1 MTDSKKITLELFKNM
16 FLAGSNKIEDN
27 VQAINDLNVFPV
39 PDGDTGTNLMLTMQS
54 VKEEISKIKEKN
66 MSSLCE
72 AIKQGSLM
80 GARGNSGVILSQIF
94 RGMCDVLSRDDE
106 IDIKTFV
113 SSLRVGREVAYKA
126 VMKPVEGTMLTVIS
140 DIASTAELYS
150 YTDGDIENLMLTLI
164 QAAKVSLDNTP
175 NLLDVLREAGVV
187 DAGGLGLVN
196 LFEGF
201 YEGITGKVQDLTAPS
216 RVATGIGR
224 LSEETMALEL
234 KYMYCTEFMV
244 KGNGINIAQIKE
256 HVESLGDSLLV
267 VGDERTAKIH
277 VHTNEPD
284 KVLRLAMNYGTLH
297 EIQINNMVE
306 QTAQRQSRLETAK
319 AKEIGIVV
327 VSYGEGLKRIFES
340 FGVDFVINGGQ
351 TMNPSAKEIVEA
363 VESLN
368 SPRVIVL
375 PNNKN
380 IILTANQVKQL
391 SSKEVFVIPSKTIPQ
406 GISAIMNYS
415 ESLSLKENLDFM
427 SEAIGR
433 IKTGEITT
441 ATRDAKIKN
450 VNIKK
455 GEIIAIADDELC
467 AHGSDVVEVS
477 LSLVDKLNEGGGEV
491 MTIYW
496 GEDSSKDDLDRIIEE
511 VRKNYTS
518 YDVEVYEG
526 GQPLYPYIFS
536 LE

>member
-1 MTDSKKITLELFKNM
+1 MTADRKITPELFKNM
-16 FLAGSNKIEDN
+16 FLAGSKKIEDN

-54 VKEEISKIKEKN
+54 VEEEISKLKGEGISN
-66 MSSLCE
+66 LCE

-94 RGMCDVLSRDDE
+94 RGMCDVLSSGE
-106 IDIKTFV
+106 KIDIKTFV
-113 SSLRVGREVAYKA
+113 SSLKSGREVAYKA

-140 DIASTAELYS
+140 DIAKAAELYLS
-150 YTDGDIENLMLTLI
+150 SNGDLETLMLTLVE
-164 QAAKVSLDNTP
+164 AARVSLDNTP

-201 YEGITGKVQDLTAPS
+201 YEVVTGKVQDMTAPS
-216 RVATGIGR
+216 RVASGAGR
-224 LSEETMALEL
+224 LSEETIASEL

-244 KGNGINIAQIKE
+244 RGSSIDIAGIKE
-256 HVESLGDSLLV
+256 QVESLGDSSMV
-267 VGDERTAKIH
+267 VGDERTTKIH

-319 AKEIGIVV
+319 AKEIGVV
-327 VSYGEGLKRIFES
+327 AVSYGEGLKRIFES
-340 FGVDFVINGGQ
+340 FDVDIVINGGQ
-351 TMNPSAKEIVEA
+351 TMNPSAKDIVEA

-368 SPRVIVL
+368 SPRVIIL

-391 SSKEVFVIPSKTIPQ
+391 SSKEVFVISSRTIPQ

-415 ESLSLKENLDFM
+415 DSLSLEENLDFM

-433 IKTGEITT
+433 IRTGEVTT

-450 VNIKK
+450 VSIKK

-477 LSLVDKLNEGGGEV
+477 LSLIDRLNEDGGEV
-491 MTIYW
+491 LTIYW
-496 GEDSSKDDLDRIIEE
+496 GEGSSKDDLDRIVEG
-511 VRKNYTS
+511 VRKNYPS
-518 YDVEVYEG
+518 HDVEVYEG